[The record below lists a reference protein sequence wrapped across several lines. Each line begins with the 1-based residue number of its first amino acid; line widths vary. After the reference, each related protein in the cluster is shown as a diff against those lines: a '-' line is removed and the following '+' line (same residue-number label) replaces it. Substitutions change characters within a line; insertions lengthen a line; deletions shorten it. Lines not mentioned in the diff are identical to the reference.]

1 MPSQP
6 PFKNVAPRSPSLVAK
21 RLKANVSLR
30 VCLIY
35 ASISILWIL
44 FSDQLLFSFVTE
56 RRDVALI
63 SMIKGMVFVL
73 ATSIL
78 IYVLI
83 SRWVRALQ
91 RSEESYRTLIET
103 SPDAIVLV
111 GADTRIQMVNSRA
124 LVLSAYDSVE
134 EMSGMSVLDLVA
146 SDDRAIV
153 SAGIG
158 RILAGGKLPS
168 AECNALR
175 KDGTTF
181 PVEITASLICD
192 EARRPKAVMAVLRD
206 VTQRK
211 EAEHA
216 LRDAEQRYREIFEHV
231 GEGIYQSTPDG
242 RFIAV
247 NPTLAAMLRYDSPED
262 LVASTRDIAH
272 QVYVDQQVRSE
283 FRKLLEVQES
293 ITGFESR
300 LYRRDGSVIWAA
312 ESARV
317 VRGDSGEIL
326 YYEGMVQDI
335 TERRRAEE
343 ALRGSEQRYRQLVEM
358 SPDAI
363 CVHSNG
369 RLVFANSATAKLL
382 GASSPDDLIGKP
394 VLDIV
399 HPDYRHTVSGRVKM
413 MNEQGKVAPMIEEKF
428 LRLDGTAVDVEVV
441 AVPFP
446 HKGESAIQVVAR
458 DITERNQAEREIRLL
473 AQTVASTKDCV
484 SITDLEDKII
494 FANDAFLETYGYTR
508 DELKGKHVSIL
519 RSPLTPPDTTDQI
532 LSATFSGG
540 WYGEIFNRRK
550 DGTEFPI
557 ELWTSVVRDDAD
569 EPVAM
574 VGVARDITGRRKAE
588 ESMRKLQRAIE
599 QSDEVIFMTECD
611 GTITYVNPAFEKVYG
626 FGRDEVIGKTP
637 RILKGGS
644 LPKGH
649 YQEFWSQLL
658 AGRSVRGE
666 LLNRTKRGAMIS
678 VESSVS
684 PIHGADG
691 SITGFIAVQNDIT
704 ERKRADDERKRL
716 ELELFQAQKVESV
729 GTLAGGIA
737 HDFNNILG
745 IILGHA
751 TLLEQEVGNP
761 AKFLKSRDSITAAAR
776 RGASLVQQILTFAR
790 KTEISFE
797 TVSVNETITELV
809 KMMEETFPKTVSF
822 SLRLSVGASHIEAD
836 RTRLHQT
843 LLNLCLNARDAMPD
857 GGTITIATERL
868 DRHQLPQRIA
878 GSDPRQY
885 VCVRISDTGVGM
897 DLATRRRI
905 FEPFFTT
912 KPEGKGTGL
921 GLAVVDGIMKS
932 HRGHVDVESEP
943 GRGTTF
949 HLYFPVSPSAH
960 NANKSQQTLCG
971 NVRGGSETIL
981 LVEDEEMLR
990 DMVQA
995 LLEPKGYTVLVAGD
1009 GEEALRMYA
1018 SRHRDIALVISD
1030 MGLPKV
1036 DGGNA
1041 FLRMKAINPDVKV
1054 ILVSGYVEP
1063 ETKAALLNNGVRAF
1077 VQKPYV
1083 PQEILRQAR
1092 EVIDKA

>member
-1 MPSQP
+1 M
-6 PFKNVAPRSPSLVAK
+6 
-21 RLKANVSLR
+21 
-30 VCLIY
+30 
-35 ASISILWIL
+35 
-44 FSDQLLFSFVTE
+44 
-56 RRDVALI
+56 ALI
-63 SMIKGMVFVL
+63 SMIKGIVFVL
-73 ATSIL
+73 ATSTL

-83 SRWVRALQ
+83 SRRMRALQ

-103 SPDAIVLV
+103 SPDAIVLL
-111 GADTRIQMVNSRA
+111 GLDARILMANRRM
-124 LVLSAYDSVE
+124 LLLSGYASIE
-134 EMSGMSVLDLVA
+134 EITGVSMLDLVA
-146 SDDRAIV
+146 PTDRAMV
-153 SAGIG
+153 SSGIG
-158 RILAGGKLPS
+158 RIVAGGRLPDS
-168 AECNALR
+168 ECTALR
-175 KDGTTF
+175 KNGTTF
-181 PVEITASLICD
+181 PLEMTASLVVD
-192 EARRPKAVMAVLRD
+192 EERRPKAVISVLRD

-242 RFIAV
+242 RFIAA
-247 NPTLAAMLRYDSPED
+247 NPTMAAMLRYDSPED
-262 LVASTRDIAH
+262 LVASTGDIAH
-272 QVYVDQQVRSE
+272 QVYVDQEVRSE
-283 FRKLLEVQES
+283 FRRLLEEQES

-300 LYRRDGSVIWAA
+300 LYRKDGSIIWGE

-317 VRGDSGEIL
+317 VRGDSGETL

-335 TERRRAEE
+335 TERKRAED

-399 HPDYRHTVSGRVKM
+399 HPDYRHIVTGRVKM
-413 MNEQGKVAPMIEEKF
+413 MSEEGKAVPMIEEKF
-428 LRLDGTAVDVEVV
+428 LRLDGTAIDVEVV
-441 AVPFP
+441 AIPFRY
-446 HKGESAIQVVAR
+446 KGEPAIQVVAR

-484 SITDLEDKII
+484 SITDLDDKII

-508 DELKGKHVSIL
+508 EELRGKDVSIL
-519 RSPLTPPDTTDQI
+519 RSPLTPPDTTNQI

-557 ELWTSVVRDDAD
+557 ELWTSVVRNDAD

-574 VGVARDITGRRKAE
+574 VGVARDVTGRRKAE

-611 GTITYVNPAFEKVYG
+611 GTITYVNPAFERVYG
-626 FGRDEVIGKTP
+626 FGRDEAIGKTP

-644 LPKGH
+644 LSTEH

-666 LLNRTKRGAMIS
+666 LLNRTRQGALIS

-691 SITGFIAVQNDIT
+691 SIIGFIAVQNDIT
-704 ERKRADDERKRL
+704 ERKRADEERKRL
-716 ELELFQAQKVESV
+716 EMELFQAQKVESV

-751 TLLEQEVGNP
+751 MLLEQEAGNP

-797 TVSVNETITELV
+797 IVSVNETITDLV
-809 KMMEETFPKTVSF
+809 KMMEETFPKTVNF
-822 SLRLSVGASHIEAD
+822 SLRLSTDAPHIEAD

-843 LLNLCLNARDAMPD
+843 LLNLCVNARDAMPD
-857 GGTITIATERL
+857 GGTITITT
-868 DRHQLPQRIA
+868 DRVDRRQLPRGIA
-878 GSDPRQY
+878 DGEVNQY
-885 VCVRISDTGVGM
+885 VRVRISDTGVGM
-897 DLATRRRI
+897 DAATRRRI

-912 KPEGKGTGL
+912 KAEGKGTGL

-932 HRGHVDVESEP
+932 HRGYIEVESEP

-949 HLYFPVSPSAH
+949 HLYFPVSPGARNENRSR
-960 NANKSQQTLCG
+960 QTLYDS
-971 NVRGGSETIL
+971 VQGGSETIL

-990 DMVQA
+990 DMVQS
-995 LLEPKGYTVLVAGD
+995 LLEPKGYTVLAAGD

-1018 SRHRDIALVISD
+1018 SRYKDIALVISD

-1036 DGGNA
+1036 DGGNV

-1063 ETKAALLNNGVRAF
+1063 ETKAALMNNGVRAF

-1092 EVIDKA
+1092 EVIDKCVERSPE